1 MKFARMSLPTRGWE
15 KKMCGFCCFSLLNSF
30 AVFKVRAYV
39 KEVIYFL
46 RYLYFIMFAV
56 FCSYSPPL

>member
-39 KEVIYFL
+39 KEVI
-46 RYLYFIMFAV
+46 
-56 FCSYSPPL
+56 

>member
-15 KKMCGFCCFSLLNSF
+15 EKMCGICRFSLRNSL

-39 KEVIYFL
+39 KEV
-46 RYLYFIMFAV
+46 
-56 FCSYSPPL
+56 S